1 MPRRRAFTVSVRVR
15 ILASILI
22 VTAAGMAVAG
32 GTAFLA
38 QRELVLNRVDTRLTD
53 TAARLRTIAKATDYP
68 TVRDL
73 LTVAIQQITPD
84 SNEGILG
91 IIDGTATIV
100 PGSQV
105 GVDLGREA
113 ALVTRV
119 NRETAKNVVVLGTY
133 VSTRGS
139 LRYIAVPVSAT
150 ADGSTGTYVAAY
162 SLDAELAPI
171 GQASRT
177 YTLVGLGA
185 LLLIALVGW
194 FVAGRLLRP
203 IRMLRGAAERITE
216 SDLSERLPVAGND
229 DVSELTATVNDM
241 LDRLEQAI
249 VGQRQLLDDVGH
261 ELKTPLTIVRGHL
274 EVLDGSDPADVAAT
288 RELAI
293 DELDRM
299 NGLVADIS
307 MLASVQRGT
316 PDDTR
321 PTDIRELTETVFRK
335 ASAFAG
341 NDWRLVGAAEVVAT
355 IDADRVTQAWLQL
368 ASNASRY
375 ATPNTVIE
383 IGSTL
388 AGPMVR
394 LFVRDAGPG
403 IPAEAH
409 ERIFERFSRGTT
421 PSEPGRGDGG
431 SGLGLAI
438 VARIAESQGGT
449 VDLDS
454 ALGRGST
461 FTLVLPVARA
471 AAIEGKNA

>member
-1 MPRRRAFTVSVRVR
+1 MTRSRTITVSVRVR

-22 VTAAGMAVAG
+22 VTAAGMAIAG
-32 GTAFLA
+32 GTAFLV

-53 TAARLRTIAKATDYP
+53 TAARLRTIATDTDYP

-73 LTVAIQQITPD
+73 LTAAIQQITPD

-91 IIDGTATIV
+91 IIGGTAAIV

-105 GVDLGREA
+105 GVSLRNDT

-119 NRETAKNVVVLGTY
+119 NRETANDEVVLGSY
-133 VSTRGS
+133 SSDRGS

-150 ADGSTGTYVAAY
+150 ADGSSGVYVAAY

-177 YTLVGLGA
+177 FTLVGLGA
-185 LLLIALVGW
+185 LLLVSLVGW

-229 DVSELTATVNDM
+229 DVSELTATVNAM

-261 ELKTPLTIVRGHL
+261 ELKTPITIVRGHL
-274 EVLDGSDPADVAAT
+274 EVLDPADPRDVTAT

-299 NGLVADIS
+299 SGLVSDIS
-307 MLASVQRGT
+307 LLASVQRT
-316 PDDTR
+316 TTNDR
-321 PTDIRELTETVFRK
+321 QPTDIRELTETVFRK

-341 NDWRLVGAAEVVAT
+341 HEWALVESTDVVAT
-355 IDADRVTQAWLQL
+355 IDADRITQAWLQL

-375 ATPNTVIE
+375 ATPGTTVE
-383 IGSTL
+383 VGSRVVGRQL
-388 AGPMVR
+388 E
-394 LFVRDAGPG
+394 LFVRDEGPG
-403 IPAEAH
+403 IAAEAH
-409 ERIFERFSRGTT
+409 ERIFERFSRGTEAT
-421 PSEPGRGDGG
+421 PSGRGESG

-438 VARIAESQGGT
+438 VSRIAAAQGGT
-449 VDLDS
+449 VTVES
-454 ALGRGST
+454 AVGTGST
-461 FTLVLPVARA
+461 FTLVLPHAVT
-471 AAIEGKNA
+471 EGITE